1 MYLIYH
7 NGGLCLAMSKSTPYT
22 RKEYLKAGTYSLTIP
37 SDVTELVVTGCGG
50 GAGGV
55 TLGAYN
61 QSPAITLQAGN
72 GGDTKVGSFVIAG
85 GKGGKGTL
93 AAGNAMTVTQ
103 PNASA
108 PNGVKGETK
117 QARNVDFT
125 LQGSGFP
132 YGETPATRKADIINN
147 IGYYSRRSNTINDT
161 NYTSTG
167 VGTVEGYGVYGAGG
181 GTYHFFDSDGVS
193 NQIGIA
199 GNSGAFV
206 SKQKVIVAAG
216 STITIVVGAGGKHAF
231 YSNDG
236 DGARRFRVTDGTSG
250 FVIVEYGNSTLYTAE
265 YIN

>member
-1 MYLIYH
+1 M
-7 NGGLCLAMSKSTPYT
+7 NKCTPYT
-22 RKEYLKAGTYSLTIP
+22 RKEYLKAGTYTLAIP
-37 SDVTELVVTGCGG
+37 SDITELVVTGCGG

-72 GGDTKVGSFVIAG
+72 GGDTKVGSFVIVG
-85 GKGGKGTL
+85 GKGGKCTL
-93 AAGNAMTVTQ
+93 AAGNAMTITQ
-103 PNASA
+103 PNAST

-132 YGETPATRKADIINN
+132 YGESSAARKADIMNN

-161 NYTSTG
+161 QYTSTG
-167 VGTVEGYGVYGAGG
+167 VGSVEGYGVYGAGG
-181 GTYHFFDSDGVS
+181 GTYHFYDSDGVS

-206 SKQKVIVAAG
+206 VKQKVAVKAG

-236 DGARRFRVTDGTSG
+236 DGARRFRVTNGTSG
-250 FVIVEYGNSTLYTAE
+250 FVIIEYGDSALYVSE
-265 YIN
+265 YVN